1 VLNEIQGQDRFSIS
15 RILVPVTGTKADE
28 EAIELACGLAKQNKS
43 QVRAIYIITL
53 KRDLPL
59 DAEIEPEIKKADS
72 ILGGMEEVARRAGCK
87 MDTEVLQAREAG
99 PAIVN
104 EAVEQEIDL
113 ILLGIAYKIRFGEF
127 SLGEVVP
134 YVLKNS
140 PCRVILY
147 QSSYTAPSAPYQ
159 AE

>member
-1 VLNEIQGQDRFSIS
+1 MKFS
-15 RILVPVTGTKADE
+15 RILVPVTGTQADE
-28 EAIELACGLAKQNKS
+28 EAVELACGLAKQNKS
-43 QVRAIYIITL
+43 QVHAIYIITL

-59 DAEIEPEIKKADS
+59 DAEIEPEIQKAED
-72 ILGGMEEVARRAGCK
+72 ILESMEKVARKAGCR

-99 PAIVN
+99 PAIIN
-104 EAVEQEIDL
+104 EAVEREIDL

-147 QSSYTAPSAPYQ
+147 QSSYTVPSTPYL

>member
-1 VLNEIQGQDRFSIS
+1 MNFA
-15 RILVPVTGTKADE
+15 RILVPVTGSQADE
-28 EAIELACGLAKQNKS
+28 EAVELACRLAKPDKGEIHA
-43 QVRAIYIITL
+43 VYIITM

-59 DAEIEPEIKKADS
+59 DAEIGTEIQKAEDVLAG
-72 ILGGMEEVARRAGCK
+72 IERVAATENYK
-87 MDTEVLQAREAG
+87 VYTEVLQAREAG
-99 PAIVN
+99 PAIVTAAA
-104 EAVEQEIDL
+104 EREVDL
-113 ILLGIAYKIRFGEF
+113 ILMGIAYKIRFGEF

-147 QSSYTAPSAPYQ
+147 QSSYTKPSTPYL

>member
-1 VLNEIQGQDRFSIS
+1 MGFT
-15 RILVPVTGTKADE
+15 RILVPVTGTQADK
-28 EAIELACGLAKQNKS
+28 EAIELACRLAKQDKGEIHA
-43 QVRAIYIITL
+43 VYTITM

-59 DAEIEPEIKKADS
+59 DAEIETEIQKAED
-72 ILGGMEEVARRAGCK
+72 ILAGIEKVSTMESYRV
-87 MDTEVLQAREAG
+87 DTEVLQAREAG

-104 EAVEQEIDL
+104 EAAEREVDL
-113 ILLGIAYKIRFGEF
+113 ILMGIAYKIRFGEF

-147 QSSYTAPSAPYQ
+147 QSSYTEPSTPYLT
-159 AE
+159 E